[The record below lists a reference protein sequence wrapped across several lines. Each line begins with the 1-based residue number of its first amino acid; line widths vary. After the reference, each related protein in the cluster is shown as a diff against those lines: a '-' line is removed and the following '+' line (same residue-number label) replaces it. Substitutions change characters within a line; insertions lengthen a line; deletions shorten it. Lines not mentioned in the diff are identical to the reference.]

1 MGGRMTDEK
10 QSDEQ
15 MRQEAKVVTM
25 TPEPAQE
32 GGLPSEAHGL
42 IGHQLRE
49 EYRRVLAEPLP
60 DKFTKLLE
68 ELARSEGQSASRSE
82 SKE

>member
-1 MGGRMTDEK
+1 MADDRK
-10 QSDEQ
+10 QSGKE
-15 MRQEAKVVTM
+15 MRQEARIVSLTPDDI
-25 TPEPAQE
+25 TPEA
-32 GGLPSEAHGL
+32 GLPSEARGL

-68 ELARSEGQSASRSE
+68 ELAKSENQPETKPE

>member
-1 MGGRMTDEK
+1 MADDRK
-10 QSDEQ
+10 QSDKE
-15 MRQEAKVVTM
+15 MRQEARVVSLTSEDP
-25 TPEPAQE
+25 TPET
-32 GGLPSEAHGL
+32 GLPAEARGL

-68 ELARSEGQSASRSE
+68 ELAQSEPQPDTKPE

>member
-1 MGGRMTDEK
+1 MADERK
-10 QSDEQ
+10 QSDKE
-15 MRQEAKVVTM
+15 MRQEARIVSLTSDDT
-25 TPEPAQE
+25 TPEA
-32 GGLPSEAHGL
+32 GLPSEARGL

-60 DKFTKLLE
+60 DKFTKLLD
-68 ELARSEGQSASRSE
+68 ELAKSESQSDMKPE

>member
-1 MGGRMTDEK
+1 MADQLK
-10 QSDEQ
+10 QSDEE
-15 MRQEAKVVTM
+15 MRREARVVTL
-25 TPEPAQE
+25 TSQPAPEA
-32 GGLPSEAHGL
+32 GLPDEARGL

-68 ELARSEGQSASRSE
+68 DLARSEGQSE
-82 SKE
+82 SPPENKPENK

>member
-1 MGGRMTDEK
+1 MADDLKRSE
-10 QSDEQ
+10 EE
-15 MRQEAKVVTM
+15 MRQEARVVTL
-25 TPEPAQE
+25 TPESAPE
-32 GGLPSEAHGL
+32 GGLPAEARGL

-68 ELARSEGQSASRSE
+68 ELARTEGQSE
-82 SKE
+82 SKPENEE

>member
-1 MGGRMTDEK
+1 MADDRK
-10 QSDEQ
+10 QSDKE
-15 MRQEAKVVTM
+15 MRQEARIVSLTSDDA
-25 TPEPAQE
+25 TAES
-32 GGLPSEAHGL
+32 GLPSEARGL

-68 ELARSEGQSASRSE
+68 ELAKSETQPETKPE

>member
-1 MGGRMTDEK
+1 MADDRK
-10 QSDEQ
+10 QSDKE
-15 MRQEAKVVTM
+15 MRQEARIVSLTSDDDD
-25 TPEPAQE
+25 TPAS
-32 GGLPSEAHGL
+32 GLPAEARGL
-42 IGHQLRE
+42 IGHQLRA

-68 ELARSEGQSASRSE
+68 ELAQSESQLEPKPE

>member
-1 MGGRMTDEK
+1 MTL
-10 QSDEQ
+10 
-15 MRQEAKVVTM
+15 
-25 TPEPAQE
+25 TPEPAPE
-32 GGLPSEAHGL
+32 TGLPAEARGL

-68 ELARSEGQSASRSE
+68 DLARTESQPE
-82 SKE
+82 SKPENKG

>member
-1 MGGRMTDEK
+1 MSDDLK
-10 QSDEQ
+10 QSDDQ

-25 TPEPAQE
+25 SSEPARE
-32 GGLPSEAHGL
+32 GGLPSEARGL

-68 ELARSEGQSASRSE
+68 ELAHSEGQSAGKPPE
-82 SKE
+82 NKE

>member
-1 MGGRMTDEK
+1 MADDRK
-10 QSDEQ
+10 QSDKE
-15 MRQEAKVVTM
+15 MRQEARIVSLTPDDT
-25 TPEPAQE
+25 TPEAS
-32 GGLPSEAHGL
+32 LPSEARGL

-68 ELARSEGQSASRSE
+68 ELAKSETQPETKPE

>member
-1 MGGRMTDEK
+1 MADDQK
-10 QSDEQ
+10 QSDKE
-15 MRQEAKVVTM
+15 MRQEARVVSM
-25 TPEPAQE
+25 SAGEAAPET
-32 GGLPSEAHGL
+32 GLPEEARGL

-68 ELARSEGQSASRSE
+68 ELAQSE
-82 SKE
+82 SALKPEKKE

>member
-1 MGGRMTDEK
+1 MADDLKRSEA
-10 QSDEQ
+10 E
-15 MRQEAKVVTM
+15 MRQEARVVTM
-25 TPEPAQE
+25 TSQPAPEK
-32 GGLPSEAHGL
+32 GLPAEARGL

-68 ELARSEGQSASRSE
+68 ELAQSESQSE
-82 SKE
+82 SKPESNE

>member
-1 MGGRMTDEK
+1 MADDQKRSGDE
-10 QSDEQ
+10 
-15 MRQEAKVVTM
+15 MRQEARIVSL
-25 TPEPAQE
+25 TPDGAPET
-32 GGLPSEAHGL
+32 GLPAEARGL

-68 ELARSEGQSASRSE
+68 ELAQSESQSE
-82 SKE
+82 SKPESQE

>member
-1 MGGRMTDEK
+1 MADDRK
-10 QSDEQ
+10 QSDKE
-15 MRQEAKVVTM
+15 MRQEARIVSLTSEDT
-25 TPEPAQE
+25 TPEA
-32 GGLPSEAHGL
+32 GLPAEARGL

-60 DKFTKLLE
+60 DKFSKLLD
-68 ELARSEGQSASRSE
+68 ELAQSDSHPDTKPE

>member
-1 MGGRMTDEK
+1 MADDQK
-10 QSDEQ
+10 QSDKE
-15 MRQEAKVVTM
+15 MRQEARVVSMSSAEAALET
-25 TPEPAQE
+25 
-32 GGLPSEAHGL
+32 GLPEEARGL

-68 ELARSEGQSASRSE
+68 ELAQSETQPALKPE
-82 SKE
+82 NKE